1 MATKCF
7 GFLKARVMRVT
18 RLDADGVPVVGLKS
32 TVVSGGFVRVGM
44 NMEYEDGQEFLVR
57 NAWGEFCINE
67 QDDPRLKRVTPTLDF
82 CNVDPDLV
90 EIVTGAR
97 LIMDGTD
104 AVGFA
109 LSEAA
114 PTGRFALEAW
124 SKVAG
129 SGSEYVYWNL
139 PNLGQGRV
147 AGEIA
152 LAYETGTFSMSAV
165 SQGAPDAV
173 WAAGATPATTGTP
186 YDQSYLPANETI
198 EEGEHIAVNVTDVAP
213 PTPACGAVELAA

>member
-7 GFLKARVMRVT
+7 GYLKARVMRVT
-18 RLDADGVPVVGLKS
+18 RLDADGVPVVGAQS
-32 TVVSGGFVRVGM
+32 VVVSGGFVRIAL
-44 NMEYEDGQEFLVR
+44 NMEYEDGTEFVVR
-57 NAWGEFCINE
+57 NAWGDFCINE
-67 QDDPRLKRVTPTLDF
+67 QDDDRLKRVVPTIDF
-82 CNVDPDLV
+82 CEVDPDLV

-139 PNLGQGRV
+139 PNLGAGRV
-147 AGEIA
+147 GPITLENAA
-152 LAYETGTFSMSAV
+152 GTFSLSAR
-165 SQGAPDAV
+165 SNGAPDGV

-186 YDQSYLPANETI
+186 YDESYLPANETI
-198 EEGEHIAVNVTDVAP
+198 EEGEHIATNVTSIAP
-213 PTPACGAVELAA
+213 PTAACGATALAA